1 MMKIPA
7 MPCEQHWLFGGLKSI
22 ISLPK
27 VPFTNRPDT
36 NAYWESVAQTFIK
49 QGEGMF
55 KLDLFPLIPFLSRS
69 IVFICDYEIA
79 KQVLSNNNYG
89 NFQKGTSYTMAK
101 PLIGSGILSAPDG
114 DRWKAMRKLSN
125 GGFRP
130 SILRA
135 AVNNTISSVSL
146 MMKRWDNIMGTA
158 SPDNDK
164 VGYFK
169 TSLYEE
175 MLCLTIDVLGKT
187 AFSYDFRSVNAPTPE
202 EAPLYTAFKN
212 ILRLMSKRGQ
222 PSRLLRRMVTRFIP
236 DHDELLFTDAMA
248 KLDRKV
254 EDIIKSRKAEGKVGE
269 DDQRDLLDCLLQA
282 DSTTKCPM
290 MNRETIVDNIKT
302 FLFAGHDTTASALSW
317 ALYLLSQNPLVEK
330 KLLDEIDVSPN
341 ECQKLDYETLNRFS
355 YLDCVIKETLRL
367 YPSAGFTRQVMRGK
381 STCKLGKYVIPEGV
395 EIFIFPNFMQ
405 RNKKYWGDA
414 ALKFDP
420 ERWVDLEN
428 LSEKAYLPFSL
439 GRRNCVGMKLA
450 LTEMKCTLVM
460 LLRKYKFEF
469 VPSFDTKKE
478 NKGDGIPRVVVFF
491 SLCPN
496 RIDMKISRR

>member
-1 MMKIPA
+1 M
-7 MPCEQHWLFGGLKSI
+7 SI

-36 NAYWESVAQTFIK
+36 NAYWESVAQTFIA

-55 KLDLFPLIPFLSRS
+55 KLDLFPLVPYLSQS
-69 IVFICDYEIA
+69 VVFICDYKIA
-79 KQVLSNNNYG
+79 KDLLSNVNYG
-89 NFQKGTSYTMAK
+89 NFQKGTSYTMAC

-114 DRWKAMRKLSN
+114 DRWKSMRKLSN

-146 MMKRWDNIMGTA
+146 MMKRWDNNILDA
-158 SPDNDK
+158 ARAENDK

-187 AFSYDFRSVNAPTPE
+187 AFSYDFRSVSAPKPE

-222 PSRLLRRMVTRFIP
+222 PSRFFKRMVTRFFP
-236 DHDELLFTDAMA
+236 DHDELSFRNAMA

-254 EDIIKSRKAEGKVGE
+254 EDIIKSRKEEGKVGE
-269 DDQRDLLDCLLQA
+269 GDQRDLLDCLLQT

-290 MNRETIVDNIKT
+290 MTRETIVDNIKT

-330 KLLDEIDVSPN
+330 KLLDEIAAPEY
-341 ECQKLDYETLNRFS
+341 ECKELGYETLNGFS

-381 STCKLGKYVIPEGV
+381 GTCKLGKYVIPEGV
-395 EIFIFPNFMQ
+395 EIFLFPNFMQ
-405 RNKKYWGDA
+405 RNKNYWGEH

-420 ERWVDLEN
+420 ERWIGLEK

-460 LLRKYKFEF
+460 LLRRYKFEF
-469 VPSFDTKKE
+469 VPSFDTEKE

-491 SLCPN
+491 SMCPN
-496 RIDMKISRR
+496 RIDMKISMR